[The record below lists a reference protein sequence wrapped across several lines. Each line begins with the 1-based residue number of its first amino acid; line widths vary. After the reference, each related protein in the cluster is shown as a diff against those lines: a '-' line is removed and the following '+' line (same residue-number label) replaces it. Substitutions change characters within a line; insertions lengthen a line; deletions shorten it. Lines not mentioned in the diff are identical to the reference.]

1 MTGQIR
7 ADGVM
12 VHDMHLFQVKTPAQ
26 SRGPWDYLR
35 LVATLPGAQAFG
47 PLAQSKCPLVAR

>member
-1 MTGQIR
+1 MMAISAPT
-7 ADGVM
+7 GVM

-35 LVATLPGAQAFG
+35 LVATMPGPQAFG
-47 PLAQSKCPLVAR
+47 PLSQSKCPLVQR

>member
-1 MTGQIR
+1 
-7 ADGVM
+7 

-35 LVATLPGAQAFG
+35 LVATMPGPQAFG
-47 PLAQSKCPLVAR
+47 PLSQSKCPLVQR